1 MGGPVIPRTPASD
14 RDIDPAMRAKLS
26 ALIDEG
32 WELWDRFD
40 AEVRQKHWHPFVPA
54 DYERMLPALLALRQP
69 GRRFLEWGSATGVV
83 TIMADLLGY
92 EAYGIELDAGL
103 VEVAR
108 ELASRYD
115 SGAKFVAGSFLPA
128 GYRWRASDDDN
139 RPGTIGDGSSGYPAL
154 GHPLEDFD
162 VVYGYP
168 WTGEEPMMQ
177 NLMRM
182 YGSRHAKLL
191 LNGPDGVRLY
201 AGDRFE
207 TPIPLDAA
215 R

>member
-1 MGGPVIPRTPASD
+1 VIARTPAGHD
-14 RDIDPAMRAKLS
+14 DVDPALRAKLS

-32 WELWDRFD
+32 WEIWDRFD
-40 AEVRQKHWHPFVPA
+40 SEVRQKNWHPFVPA
-54 DYERMLPALLALRQP
+54 DYERMMPALLALRAP
-69 GRRFLEWGSATGVV
+69 GRRFLEWGSATGIV

-103 VEVAR
+103 VDVAR
-108 ELASRYD
+108 GLAARYD
-115 SGAKFVAGSFLPA
+115 SQARFAAASFLPA
-128 GYRWRASDDDN
+128 GYRWKANDGDN
-139 RPGTIGDGSSGYPAL
+139 RPGTIGDGSSAYPAL

-177 NLMRM
+177 NLMRTF
-182 YGSRHAKLL
+182 GNRKAQLL

-201 AGDRFE
+201 SGDRFE
-207 TPIPLDAA
+207 TLVPLDAA

>member
-1 MGGPVIPRTPASD
+1 VIHSEPTSFD
-14 RDIDPAMRAKLS
+14 SIDDALRVKLT

-32 WELWDRFD
+32 WEYWDKFD
-40 AEVRQKHWHPFVPA
+40 SEVRQKNWHPFVPA
-54 DYERMLPALLALRQP
+54 DYERMLPALIALRAP
-69 GRRFLEWGSATGVV
+69 GRMFLEWGSATGIV

-92 EAYGIELDAGL
+92 DAYGIELDAPL
-103 VEVAR
+103 VDVAR
-108 ELASRYD
+108 NLAARYG
-115 SGAKFVAGSFLPA
+115 SNARFAAGSFVPA
-128 GYRWRASDDDN
+128 GYRWKPTHGDD
-139 RPGTIGDGSSGYPAL
+139 RTGTIGDGSSAYPGL

-177 NLMRM
+177 NLMRT
-182 YGSRHAKLL
+182 YGNKNARLL

-201 AGDRFE
+201 SGERFE
-207 TPIPLDAA
+207 NLTPIDAA

>member
-1 MGGPVIPRTPASD
+1 VIARTPPGDDVLEPSI
-14 RDIDPAMRAKLS
+14 RTKLN

-32 WELWDRFD
+32 WEIWDRFD
-40 AEVRQKHWHPFVPA
+40 SEVRQKDWHPFVPA
-54 DYERMLPALLALRQP
+54 DYERMMPALLALRAP
-69 GRRFLEWGSATGVV
+69 GRRFLEWGSATGIV

-103 VEVAR
+103 VDVSR
-108 ELASRYD
+108 ELATRYD
-115 SGAKFVAGSFLPA
+115 SSARFVAGSFLPA
-128 GYRWRASDDDN
+128 GYRWKANDGDD
-139 RPGTIGDGSSGYPAL
+139 RPGTIGDGSSAYPAL

-177 NLMRM
+177 NLMRTF
-182 YGSRHAKLL
+182 GNRKAQLL

-201 AGDRFE
+201 SGERFE
-207 TPIPLDAA
+207 TLVPINAA
-215 R
+215 P

>member
-1 MGGPVIPRTPASD
+1 MIARTPTVNGD
-14 RDIDPAMRAKLS
+14 VDPATRARLS

-40 AEVRQKHWHPFVPA
+40 AEVRAKHWHPFVPA
-54 DYERMLPALLALRQP
+54 DYERMLPALLALRSP

-103 VEVAR
+103 VDVAR
-108 ELASRYD
+108 GLAARYESR
-115 SGAKFVAGSFLPA
+115 AQFVAASFLPA
-128 GYRWRASDDDN
+128 GYRWQASDDDN

-177 NLMRM
+177 NLMRTF
-182 YGSRHAKLL
+182 GSRNAKLL

-201 AGDRFE
+201 SGDRFE
-207 TPIPLDAA
+207 TLVTLDAP